1 MTAHSRSPT
10 STLPL
15 FGLLLSGALCA
26 CDGGDT
32 VVALNVNFA
41 PTASAAR
48 TIAVTITQS
57 GQSATDSTLSLP
69 TKDSDAGLVLK
80 DTRFVQR
87 ITLPESYTDT
97 QTTITVVA
105 KDAAGAT
112 IDTGTA
118 NIDLRP
124 NKAIAAFVTVGKD
137 SANMPTTAAGQGDAG
152 AEEAGAA
159 EEAAG
164 SEGAAGSVGA
174 AGSAGAAGAAGK

>member
-1 MTAHSRSPT
+1 MTAHSHLPT
-10 STLPL
+10 YLLPI
-15 FGLLLSGALCA
+15 FGLLLSSALCA

-48 TIAVTITQS
+48 TIAVNITQS
-57 GQSATDSTLSLP
+57 GQSATDSTLTLP

-87 ITLPESYTDT
+87 ITLPESYSDS

-105 KDAAGAT
+105 KDATGAT

-118 NIDLRP
+118 NIALRP

-137 SANMPTTAAGQGDAG
+137 AAMPATAAGKGDAG
-152 AEEAGAA
+152 A

-164 SEGAAGSVGA
+164 SEGAAGSEDAAGSA
-174 AGSAGAAGAAGK
+174 AGSAGAAGN